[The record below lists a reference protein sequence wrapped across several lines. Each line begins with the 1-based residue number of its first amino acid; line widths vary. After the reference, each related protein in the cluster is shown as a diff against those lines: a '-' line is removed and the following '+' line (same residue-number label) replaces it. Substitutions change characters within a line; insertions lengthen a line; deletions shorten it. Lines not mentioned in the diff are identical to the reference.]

1 MHTLKLAGYPSE
13 APKIDEKGRGAGY
26 GLDAELSQ
34 KLANKYDATLEAQA
48 QAWIE
53 AVSGQKFGGK
63 TFGEALKDG
72 KILCATINAI
82 RPGTIKKVNKMN
94 APFMMME
101 NICHFLKGCRTLGV
115 NGGDCFETVDLFEAK
130 DLGLVVACI
139 HALGRAVQK
148 SCPEWDGPTLG
159 PKEAEKNVRCFSAAQ
174 LNAGKGIIG
183 KVSAGS
189 SKTMEKLDVTKTGI
203 TFGADNANTE
213 VGANSNVV
221 PILGLGSK
229 GIMERS
235 EVKKAGITFG
245 ADNTKTEVGA
255 NSNVVPI
262 LGLGS
267 KGIMERSEVK
277 KTGITFGADSA
288 GAAEDC
294 NSVPQLGLGS
304 KGIMERKELSK
315 PGITF
320 GADATAQTSEQQP

>member
-1 MHTLKLAGYPSE
+1 MYTLKLAGYPDK

-34 KLANKYDATLEAQA
+34 KLADKYDANSEAQA

-53 AVSGQKFGGK
+53 AVTGQSFDGQA
-63 TFGEALKDG
+63 FGEALKDG

-82 RPGTIKKVNKMN
+82 RPDTIKKVNKMK

-115 NGGDCFETVDLFEAK
+115 NSDDCFETVDLFEGK

-159 PKEAEKNVRCFSAAQ
+159 PKEAEKNVRNFSAAQ
-174 LNAGKGIIG
+174 LSAGKGIIG

-203 TFGADNANTE
+203 TFGADNTNTD
-213 VGANSNVV
+213 VGANCNIV

-235 EVKKAGITFG
+235 EVKKSGITFG
-245 ADNTKTEVGA
+245 ADN
-255 NSNVVPI
+255 
-262 LGLGS
+262 
-267 KGIMERSEVK
+267 
-277 KTGITFGADSA
+277 A
-288 GAAEDC
+288 GAAKES
-294 NSVPQLGLGS
+294 NSVPQLSMGS
-304 KGIMERKELSK
+304 KGVMDRKEISK

-320 GADATAQTSEQQP
+320 GADATAHVSEVSEQQP